1 MEVHAEVGSIGPL
14 PTGTVTFLFSDI
26 EGSTQRWERDRAA
39 MQDAVRRHDTLV
51 RAAIDAN
58 GGYIFKT
65 MGDAFCA
72 VFARPEDAIHAALGA
87 QRAISK
93 EDFAAVGG
101 IAIRIALHTG
111 TSEERDGDYFG
122 PTVNRVSRLLAIG
135 HGGQVLVS
143 GVTTDLVQGTLPMQ
157 ATLQDLGAHRLK
169 DLTLPEQVY
178 QLLAPG
184 LRREFPA
191 LRSLEALPNNLPLQ
205 LTSFVGRD
213 NEVAEIEALLRKHR
227 VVTLVG
233 SGGVGK
239 TRASLQV
246 GANIL
251 DGSGDGVWFVELAPL
266 ADAVLVPN
274 AVATALGIELPP
286 RSEPLTALT
295 GALKTKHLVLILD
308 NCEHLVAAAARVA
321 DAIVRAC
328 PKIVILASSR
338 QGLGIAGE
346 ATYRMPSMLVPDAQS
361 AARIGAA
368 DAKRYGSIALFVER
382 AQAADLHFALSDEN
396 APAVADICRR
406 LDGIAFAIELAAARV
421 RVLSPQQL
429 QRRLDE
435 RFRILTGGS
444 RTALPRQQTLRA
456 LVDWSYDLLDERE
469 RALFRRVGIFV
480 DGFSIEAA
488 TAVCADATFDELD
501 VFDVLASLVDKSLVV
516 AELSGA
522 ATRYRLLESTRAY
535 ALEKLTESNER
546 EQLAERHLVYFS
558 EILKR
563 AEDAHEAFST
573 VDPFSVIR
581 ADLENVRAAFAYSI
595 EGGKL
600 SLGVGVAVAASRAPF
615 FPIAELTGWFES
627 LLVRLDRSEGNL
639 RARCLMRIASNLG
652 QMGLSARS
660 REVAE
665 EALSAARAS
674 QDDGIL
680 FDALLNQALLSRRA
694 GRLPEALE
702 MSREAEGLLPNVET
716 PERRVRFL
724 ERRGVAAGLS
734 GDLAAAVRDFEEMR
748 AVCRSLGNEDAA
760 RTRFLNF
767 AEFEHF
773 RGNTLRAIEI
783 AQEAVV
789 SLRRSGDLESLNNV
803 YVNMAAYFLAT
814 ERIPDARAAAAA
826 AIRGSVDPTTLFVSI
841 SVEHAALAC
850 AMTGD
855 LLRAARF
862 AGYSEAAFAKLGFHR
877 EYTEQITCDRLA
889 SLLAEMPEQERAVA
903 LAEGAALAPE
913 SVVEEAL
920 AALDEP

>member
-1 MEVHAEVGSIGPL
+1 MEVHAELGSAGPL
-14 PTGTVTFLFSDI
+14 PSGTVTFLFSDI

-39 MQDAVRRHDTLV
+39 MQDAVRRHDALV
-51 RAAIDAN
+51 RTAIDAN
-58 GGYIFKT
+58 GGYVFKT
-65 MGDAFCA
+65 IGDAFCA

-93 EDFAAVGG
+93 EDFSAAGG
-101 IAIRIALHTG
+101 VSIRMALHTG

-213 NEVAEIEALLRKHR
+213 NEVAEIEGLLLKHR

-274 AVATALGIELPP
+274 AVATALGIELPA
-286 RSEPLTALT
+286 RSEPLAALT
-295 GALKTKHLVLILD
+295 AALKTKHLVLIFD
-308 NCEHLVAAAARVA
+308 NCEHLIAAAARVA

-328 PKIVILASSR
+328 PKIAILASSR

-346 ATYRMPSMLVPDAQS
+346 ATYRMPSLLVPDAQS
-361 AARIGAA
+361 VARLSAA

-382 AQAADLHFALSDEN
+382 AQAADPHFVLSDEN

-488 TAVCADATFDELD
+488 AGVCADATFDELD

-535 ALEKLTESNER
+535 ALEKLAESSER
-546 EQLAERHLVYFS
+546 ERLAERHLVYFGELLARANDAYEGVSTIEPFAAVRPDS
-558 EILKR
+558 EN
-563 AEDAHEAFST
+563 
-573 VDPFSVIR
+573 IR
-581 ADLENVRAAFAYSI
+581 AAIAYSL
-595 EGGKL
+595 EGENL
-600 SLGVGVAVAASRAPF
+600 RLGVSAALAASHAPF
-615 FPIAELTGWFES
+615 LTIAELTGWFES
-627 LLVRLDRSEGNL
+627 FLARLDRTEVRL
-639 RARCLMRIASNLG
+639 RANCLMNIASNLA
-652 QMGLSARS
+652 QQGLSARS
-660 REVAE
+660 GEVAQ
-665 EALSAARAS
+665 EALAAARDS
-674 QDDGIL
+674 GDETTL
-680 FDALLNQALLSRRA
+680 FDALLNQSLLYRRASRLTESLAMTEEAERLLS
-694 GRLPEALE
+694 
-702 MSREAEGLLPNVET
+702 NVET
-716 PERRVRFL
+716 PQRRVRFL

-734 GDLAAAVRDFEEMR
+734 GDIASAVRDFEEMR
-748 AVCRSLGNEDAA
+748 SLCRSLGNEEVA
-760 RTRFLNF
+760 RVRFLNF
-767 AEFEHF
+767 AEFEHS

-783 AQEAVV
+783 ALEAIA
-789 SLRRSGDLESLNNV
+789 SQRRSGDTAGLSNTYANL
-803 YVNMAAYFLAT
+803 AAYLIAVD
-814 ERIPDARAAAAA
+814 RIPEGRAAAAQ
-826 AIRGSVDPTTLFVSI
+826 AIRACPDPNELFVSI
-841 SVEHAALAC
+841 ALEHTALAC
-850 AMTGD
+850 AIVGD
-855 LLRAARF
+855 YRRAARF
-862 AGYSEAAFAKLGFHR
+862 SGYSEAAFGKLGFQR
-877 EYTEQITCDRLA
+877 EFTEQITRDRLT
-889 SLLAEMPEQERAVA
+889 LLFKGMPEQERAA
-903 LAEGAALAPE
+903 AHAEGAALSPE
-913 SVVEEAL
+913 AAAEEAL
-920 AALDEP
+920 AALSEP